1 MIDISRLRESNNW
14 MDEDVRLTVTCGTD
28 CKLSMGAMHWISRLE
43 SNDPGPAKLVEVKT
57 QLGRC
62 I

>member
-1 MIDISRLRESNNW
+1 MYEDIC
-14 MDEDVRLTVTCGTD
+14 LTIACGTD
-28 CKLSMGAMHWISRLE
+28 CKLSMGAMHWVSGLE